1 LPFES
6 KKKFAQHEIPQP
18 PSTMDSAIDLDEFK
32 LDSDDDV
39 IIVDTEDAAE
49 KNLLNF
55 LDAAADA
62 ARTNPLDG
70 RKAPR
75 ARKAGKVR
83 SPDTVRGGRGRARV
97 ERPRNAP
104 LQILDPQAEEKFLQ
118 GLQLVQVAKPEEPVK
133 DESDHEF
140 SPECSDDDE

>member
-1 LPFES
+1 MSSPIHFHDVDLEEFQLEDVAL
-6 KKKFAQHEIPQP
+6 KA
-18 PSTMDSAIDLDEFK
+18 PS
-32 LDSDDDV
+32 DV
-39 IIVDTEDAAE
+39 IDVDKEDAAE
-49 KNLLNF
+49 KDLLNF
-55 LDAAADA
+55 FNDA
-62 ARTNPLDG
+62 ARADAPLVLATDG

-83 SPDTVRGGRGRARV
+83 SPDTVKGGRGRARV